1 MSCGPSAGF
10 TKISWYILKATCVAL
25 QLLFMGISLG
35 ASAWLMKWL
44 VSALDP
50 EKDQKKRVRD
60 PILHL
65 TVAFILLRICK

>member
-1 MSCGPSAGF
+1 MAHLPASLRYLGTF
-10 TKISWYILKATCVAL
+10 KASFVAL

-65 TVAFILLRICK
+65 TVATILLRICK

>member
-1 MSCGPSAGF
+1 MC
-10 TKISWYILKATCVAL
+10 LKATCVVL

-50 EKDQKKRVRD
+50 EKDQKKRV
-60 PILHL
+60 
-65 TVAFILLRICK
+65 